1 MGTLT
6 THQLP
11 MSHPATTLAPAV
23 APAPGANAPL
33 SDLNLAARQR
43 MLSQRVIMQA
53 LLASHGDTTQLQA
66 AQKTFQLFC
75 DSEAKLLATLTHY
88 EPLSARQLRAVYEG
102 PQGIGVT
109 IETFIDRMRRTLD
122 TISRKGDARP
132 LLADMVADNDTVLN
146 ALNKATSTFDAIAQ
160 AQSDNLFKELSGI
173 VSDIHTI
180 AREAKIVSFNAQVIA
195 ARAGDKGR
203 EFAVVANVL
212 SGISTEVDRL
222 TQKAIHLADRKSQH
236 A

>member
-1 MGTLT
+1 MPSPVAVRS
-6 THQLP
+6 Q
-11 MSHPATTLAPAV
+11 PAARPSV
-23 APAPGANAPL
+23 AASTAPL

-43 MLSQRVIMQA
+43 MLSQRVVMQT
-53 LLASHGDTTQLQA
+53 LLAAAGDTRQLEA
-66 AQKTFQLFC
+66 ARATFTLFC

-88 EPLSARQLRAVYEG
+88 DDASARQLRAVYEG

-109 IETFIDRMRRTLD
+109 IETFMDRMRRALD
-122 TISRKGDARP
+122 TIERGGPVQA
-132 LLADMVADNDTVLN
+132 LLADIVNSTDEVLS
-146 ALNKATSTFDAIAQ
+146 ALNQATSTFDAISK
-160 AQSDNLFKELSGI
+160 AQSDHLFKQLSGI

-195 ARAGDKGR
+195 ARAGDQGR

-212 SGISTEVDRL
+212 SGISTEIDGL

>member
-1 MGTLT
+1 MPPSVAVSATRT
-6 THQLP
+6 TQP
-11 MSHPATTLAPAV
+11 PTGVAV
-23 APAPGANAPL
+23 AVTQAPL

-53 LLASHGDTTQLQA
+53 LLASQGDAGQLQA
-66 AQKTFQLFC
+66 AEKTFQLFC
-75 DSEAKLLATLTHY
+75 ESEAKLLATLTHY
-88 EPLSARQLRAVYEG
+88 EPVSARQLHAVYEG

-109 IETFIDRMRRTLD
+109 IETFIDRMRRTLE
-122 TISRKGDARP
+122 TIRRHGNVQALMASI
-132 LLADMVADNDTVLN
+132 VADNDTVLS

-195 ARAGDKGR
+195 ARAGDQGR

-212 SGISTEVDRL
+212 SGISTEIDGL

>member
-1 MGTLT
+1 M
-6 THQLP
+6 P
-11 MSHPATTLAPAV
+11 HPAATLPPPV
-23 APAPGANAPL
+23 VSSPPSGAAAPL

-53 LLASHGDTTQLQA
+53 LLAAGGDAAQLQA

-88 EPLSARQLRAVYEG
+88 EPLIARQLRAVYEG

-109 IETFIDRMRRTLD
+109 IETFMDRMRSTLE
-122 TISRKGDARP
+122 TIERRGNAQALIASV
-132 LLADMVADNDTVLN
+132 VADNDTVLN
-146 ALNKATSTFDAIAQ
+146 ALNKATSTFDAISK

-212 SGISTEVDRL
+212 SGISTEIDGL
-222 TQKAIHLADRKSQH
+222 TQKAIHLADRKSPH

>member
-1 MGTLT
+1 MPTLVAVRPT
-6 THQLP
+6 ST
-11 MSHPATTLAPAV
+11 PAAVAAAPA
-23 APAPGANAPL
+23 ANGAAPL

-43 MLSQRVIMQA
+43 MLSQRVVMQT
-53 LLASHGDTTQLQA
+53 LLAAAGDTRQLDA
-66 AQKTFQLFC
+66 ARKTFQLFC
-75 DSEAKLLATLTHY
+75 DSEATLLATLTHY
-88 EPLSARQLRAVYEG
+88 DDASARQLRAVYEG

-109 IETFIDRMRRTLD
+109 IETFMDRMRRALE
-122 TISRKGDARP
+122 TIGRSGNVQT
-132 LLADMVADNDTVLN
+132 LLADIVDSTDVVLG
-146 ALNKATSTFDAIAQ
+146 ALNQATSTFDAISKAK
-160 AQSDNLFKELSGI
+160 ADHLFKELSGI

-195 ARAGDKGR
+195 ARAGDQGR

-212 SGISTEVDRL
+212 SGISTEIDGL

>member
-1 MGTLT
+1 MPTLVAVRPT
-6 THQLP
+6 ST
-11 MSHPATTLAPAV
+11 PAAVAAAPA
-23 APAPGANAPL
+23 ANGAAPL

-43 MLSQRVIMQA
+43 MLSQRVVMQT
-53 LLASHGDTTQLQA
+53 LLAAAGDTRQLDA
-66 AQKTFQLFC
+66 ARKTFQLFC

-88 EPLSARQLRAVYEG
+88 DEASARQLRAVYEG

-109 IETFIDRMRRTLD
+109 IETFMDRMRRALE
-122 TISRKGDARP
+122 TIGRSGNVQT
-132 LLADMVADNDTVLN
+132 LLADIVDSTDVVLG
-146 ALNKATSTFDAIAQ
+146 ALNQATSTFDAISKAK
-160 AQSDNLFKELSGI
+160 ADHLFKELSGI

-195 ARAGDKGR
+195 ARAGDQGR

-212 SGISTEVDRL
+212 SGISTEIDGL

>member
-1 MGTLT
+1 M
-6 THQLP
+6 
-11 MSHPATTLAPAV
+11 
-23 APAPGANAPL
+23 
-33 SDLNLAARQR
+33 
-43 MLSQRVIMQA
+43 
-53 LLASHGDTTQLQA
+53 
-66 AQKTFQLFC
+66 
-75 DSEAKLLATLTHY
+75 
-88 EPLSARQLRAVYEG
+88 
-102 PQGIGVT
+102 T

-122 TISRKGDARP
+122 TISRKGDARA

-160 AQSDNLFKELSGI
+160 DQSDNLFKELSGI

-203 EFAVVANVL
+203 EFAVVANVF

>member
-1 MGTLT
+1 M
-6 THQLP
+6 
-11 MSHPATTLAPAV
+11 
-23 APAPGANAPL
+23 
-33 SDLNLAARQR
+33 
-43 MLSQRVIMQA
+43 
-53 LLASHGDTTQLQA
+53 
-66 AQKTFQLFC
+66 
-75 DSEAKLLATLTHY
+75 
-88 EPLSARQLRAVYEG
+88 YEG
-102 PQGIGVT
+102 PQGFGVT

-122 TISRKGDARP
+122 TISRKGDARA

-160 AQSDNLFKELSGI
+160 DQSDNLFKELSGI

>member
-1 MGTLT
+1 MPPSVAVSAVRAT
-6 THQLP
+6 Q
-11 MSHPATTLAPAV
+11 PAIAVV
-23 APAPGANAPL
+23 APAAQAPL

-53 LLASHGDTTQLQA
+53 LLASQGDAGQLQA
-66 AQKTFQLFC
+66 ADKTFQLFC
-75 DSEAKLLATLTHY
+75 ASEAKLVATLTQY
-88 EPLSARQLRAVYEG
+88 EPVSARQLRAVYEG

-109 IETFIDRMRRTLD
+109 IETFIDRMHRTLE
-122 TISRKGDARP
+122 TIHRQGNTQALMASI
-132 LLADMVADNDTVLN
+132 VADNDIVLS

-195 ARAGDKGR
+195 ARAGNHGR

-212 SGISTEVDRL
+212 SGISTEIDGL